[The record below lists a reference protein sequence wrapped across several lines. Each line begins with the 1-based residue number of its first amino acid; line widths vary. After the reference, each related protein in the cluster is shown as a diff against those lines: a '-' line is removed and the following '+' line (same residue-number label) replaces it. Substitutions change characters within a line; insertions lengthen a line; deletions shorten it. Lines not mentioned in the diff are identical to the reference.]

1 MSKPSNP
8 ADKKLPK
15 ELAGYR
21 FKSLSLLEEAL
32 SHPSLSGTHNYQ
44 RLEFL
49 GDRVLGL
56 VIATWLLEEFPRD
69 AEGQLNRRFTALV
82 RKETLAELAVKLGLL
97 KHLRL
102 TPGAEAEG
110 TREKE
115 AIQADVCESV
125 IGAIYLDAGFDA
137 ANDFIRKHWAPLI
150 GAGVRA
156 HKDHKTQ
163 LQEWCQA
170 RATALPRYEVVARSG
185 PDHDPVFTI
194 EVIIDGHGAAK
205 ADGAAKRLAEQLAA
219 EQLLKELTGGQSGNK

>member
-1 MSKPSNP
+1 MSNSPTSPKG
-8 ADKKLPK
+8 LPR
-15 ELAGYR
+15 EIAGYT
-21 FKSLSLLEEAL
+21 FKSKALLDEAL
-32 SHPSLSGTHNYQ
+32 THPSLSGSYNYQ

-56 VIATWLLEEFPRD
+56 AISTWLLEEFPRD

-82 RKETLAELAVKLGLL
+82 RKETLAELSRNLKLIDHL
-97 KHLRL
+97 KL

-115 AIQADVCESV
+115 AIQSDVCESI
-125 IGAIYLDAGFDA
+125 IGGIYLDAGFDA
-137 ANDFIRKHWAPLI
+137 ANVFIRQHWKDLI

-156 HKDHKTQ
+156 HKDSKTQ

-170 RATALPRYEVVARSG
+170 RATNTPTYEVVDRTG

-194 EVIIDGHGAAK
+194 EVTVEGAGAAQ
-205 ADGAAKRLAEQLAA
+205 ASGAAKRIAEQAAA
-219 EQLLKELTGGQSGNK
+219 EKLLDKLLGGQSGSK